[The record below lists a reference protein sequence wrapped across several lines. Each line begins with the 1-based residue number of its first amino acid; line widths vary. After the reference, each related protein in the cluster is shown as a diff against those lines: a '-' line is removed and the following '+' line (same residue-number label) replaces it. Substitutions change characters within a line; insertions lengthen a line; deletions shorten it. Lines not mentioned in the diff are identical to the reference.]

1 MIAGFT
7 LKSCI
12 KFFYGNESQN
22 DKQFIRNCVLQALID
37 PNYQIRNA
45 AGVIISQIVVVG
57 TLEAWPDLLPALTDL
72 LKSNDANYII
82 TSLSCLSKMMEDD
95 IFAFD
100 SDKVGNP
107 LNNLIPIFLSFF
119 TNENE
124 EVVYHSVCCMR
135 FTIDAMPNALLVN
148 MNNYLQVRP
157 WLSPYL

>member
-1 MIAGFT
+1 
-7 LKSCI
+7 
-12 KFFYGNESQN
+12 
-22 DKQFIRNCVLQALID
+22 
-37 PNYQIRNA
+37 
-45 AGVIISQIVVVG
+45 
-57 TLEAWPDLLPALTDL
+57 
-72 LKSNDANYII
+72 
-82 TSLSCLSKMMEDD
+82 MMEDD